1 MVDAYERRDS
11 LRRYATVKITP
22 PTGAPVV
29 MTKGTV
35 SLRGIFFE
43 GTDSLPSSWG
53 GALVGVEAELGGNA
67 PLRAVCL
74 VAAGTERPKGGHML
88 TWKTLDFDA
97 ERELARYLDEAK
109 PKQKAQ

>member
-1 MVDAYERRDS
+1 MKDAFERRDS
-11 LRRYATVKITP
+11 LRRYATVKLTP

-43 GTDSLPSSWG
+43 GQDSLPASWS
-53 GALVGVEAELGGNA
+53 GALVGVETDLGGAA

-74 VAAGTERPKGGHML
+74 VAAASERPKGGHML

-109 PKQKAQ
+109 PKQKA